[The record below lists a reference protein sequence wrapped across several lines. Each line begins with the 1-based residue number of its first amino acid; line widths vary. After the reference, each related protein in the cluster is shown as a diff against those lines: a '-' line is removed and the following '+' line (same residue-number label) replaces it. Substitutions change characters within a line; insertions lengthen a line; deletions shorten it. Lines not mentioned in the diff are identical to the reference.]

1 MARKSNAALAMQ
13 ANTVNA
19 SGNNEEV
26 ELTSH
31 MRAAVEEI
39 DQLFGDAQAASLSAY
54 WQIGKKITEVSAN
67 AERYLTE
74 AQRSN
79 HIDPAALLISLFAPV
94 YSADQLRG
102 AEAFYD
108 KYPTERQLERLLEMR
123 CPDRPRWRITT
134 SHVQLLTQISDDDQ
148 RQALEE
154 KCAEEGLPAK
164 TLATE
169 LQELKGG
176 KTSKGGRKH
185 QAPKGIKNQL
195 HDLLS
200 HLQRFIG
207 RSQTLWLGDE
217 NIYDELVNTSPSK
230 RDDVVMSH
238 FRDIVEKLTELSDVV
253 GDHIAMAN
261 RAMESL
267 EPTEEDEA
275 DSEETEETEETDT
288 EEDSDTSASARRA
301 AAAAAA
307 ARRKSRN
314 ITR

>member
-1 MARKSNAALAMQ
+1 MARKSNAMVARQ
-13 ANTVNA
+13 ANAVTARV
-19 SGNNEEV
+19 NNEEI
-26 ELTSH
+26 ELTAN
-31 MRAAVEEI
+31 MRSAVDEI
-39 DQLFGDAQAASLSAY
+39 DQLFGEAQAASLAAY
-54 WQIGKKITEVSAN
+54 WQIGKKITEVSADPDN
-67 AERYLTE
+67 YLTE
-74 AQRSN
+74 AQRSA
-79 HIDPAALLISLFAPV
+79 HVDAGSLLISLFAPV

-102 AEAFYD
+102 AEAFFD
-108 KYPTERQLERLLEMR
+108 KYPSERELQRLIEMR

-148 RQALEE
+148 RRALEE

-169 LQELKGG
+169 LQELRG
-176 KTSKGGRKH
+176 KKSKGGRKH

-195 HDLLS
+195 HDLLA

-238 FRDIVEKLTELSDVV
+238 FRDIVAKLTELSDVV
-253 GDHIAMAN
+253 GEHIAMAN
-261 RAMESL
+261 RAMEAM
-267 EPTEEDEA
+267 EPEEAEDEED
-275 DSEETEETEETDT
+275 TEETEDTDADDDSETT
-288 EEDSDTSASARRA
+288 ASARRA
-301 AAAAAA
+301 AAAAAN